1 MLNTKHLI
9 SNNISYLLS
18 NLSTYAAYTAHPSE
32 SSRLKHLF
40 PAGQCAGEG
49 GAQYCRRARGATV
62 ARAGLVAVDIKAQ
75 GGVRGA
81 MVVRF
86 VVLFVHFSW
95 DGRFSRAH

>member
-1 MLNTKHLI
+1 M
-9 SNNISYLLS
+9 
-18 NLSTYAAYTAHPSE
+18 
-32 SSRLKHLF
+32 RR
-40 PAGQCAGEG
+40 GEG

-62 ARAGLVAVDIKAQ
+62 ALAGLVAVDIEAQ

-81 MVVRF
+81 TVARF